1 MGTHP
6 IFESDF
12 DCLTVLERKRKMS
25 SSIKSKRF
33 DRRRAG
39 RAGRKG
45 TGVAPEVLDEVLKKE
60 GVIKDHVD
68 GEEARVDDAINTS
81 IHNRDLN
88 EPINADAIQA
98 EFTPVKSFTRTSHRY
113 SATEEQQRETK
124 EHSPYALKTKA
135 TNNNEPK
142 PPPPPPALSSDE
154 DDDECDAVE
163 QQQQQ
168 QQRQQHV
175 DDDLKVQIEDLED
188 EIDEL
193 RLQLRQKDTVIAEKD
208 LEISRLK
215 RSARRTRQPARQSDF

>member
-60 GVIKDHVD
+60 GIIKDHVD

-88 EPINADAIQA
+88 EPINAEAIQA

-113 SATEEQQRETK
+113 SATEEQKRETK

-135 TNNNEPK
+135 TNNNETK

-163 QQQQQ
+163 QQQQ

-193 RLQLRQKDTVIAEKD
+193 SIQLRQKDAVIAEKD